1 MVASEHFLWI
11 LASEYPLFV
20 LLHIYNHHGIF
31 MSKNIRAEM
40 IL

>member
-11 LASEYPLFV
+11 LAFKYPLFA
-20 LLHIYNHHGIF
+20 LLHIYNHHSIF
-31 MSKNIRAEM
+31 MSKNIRTEV

>member
-11 LASEYPLFV
+11 LASEYPLFAF
-20 LLHIYNHHGIF
+20 LYIYNQHVIF

>member
-20 LLHIYNHHGIF
+20 LLHIYNHHSIF
-31 MSKNIRAEM
+31 MSKNIYVEIM
-40 IL
+40 L